1 MFLPEDIKGKKGPL
15 IVKKYNTFQEVGE
28 ESILHSKFGYILSKN
43 KFEGALMCKK
53 IGSKLIIMDDG
64 LQSINVKKDF
74 NILVIDGTFKFGNN
88 NNTRRTIK
96 RTS

>member
-1 MFLPEDIKGKKGPL
+1 
-15 IVKKYNTFQEVGE
+15 
-28 ESILHSKFGYILSKN
+28 
-43 KFEGALMCKK
+43 MCKN

-88 NNTRRTIK
+88 NLIPAGPLREPVEECLKNVMQF
-96 RTS
+96 

>member
-1 MFLPEDIKGKKGPL
+1 M
-15 IVKKYNTFQEVGE
+15 
-28 ESILHSKFGYILSKN
+28 SKN

-64 LQSINVKKDF
+64 LQSINVKDF

-88 NNTRRTIK
+88 NLIPAGPLREPVEECLKKCNAILIIGKKKIIK
-96 RTS
+96 ELS